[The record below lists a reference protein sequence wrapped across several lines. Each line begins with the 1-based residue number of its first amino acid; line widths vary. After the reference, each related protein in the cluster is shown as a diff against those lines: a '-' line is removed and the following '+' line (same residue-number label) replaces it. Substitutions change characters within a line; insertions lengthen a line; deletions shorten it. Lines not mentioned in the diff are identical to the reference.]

1 MAVKVYSTTWCSFCK
16 MAKNFLKDRHIKFQE
31 IDVQDN
37 VKAAQEMIKRS
48 GQTGVPVI
56 DINGKIIV
64 GFDRERIKKALKLK
78 K

>member
-1 MAVKVYSTTWCSFCK
+1 MT
-16 MAKNFLKDRHIKFQE
+16 KNFLKDRHIKFQE